1 VEGTLKS
8 PVIKKSQTKKGK
20 SPLHLAFE
28 RFARN
33 KMALAGAMI
42 LTCIVLI
49 SISAPLFT
57 NMDPSATDLYH
68 TEKAPDSV
76 HLLGTDKVGHDV
88 FARLLYGGRISLMVG
103 VMTMILTIVIGGT
116 VGAIS
121 GYYGGKVDALIM
133 RVTDVLLTLP
143 TLLMI
148 LFLVSILE
156 KTDAWLLIITL
167 GLTAWSSTARLVR
180 GEFLSLREREYVLSA
195 RAIGCSDS
203 RIMFKHILL
212 NTLAPLTVNATLL
225 VGNMILVESAL
236 SYLGFGVPQ
245 TTPTWGNMLNAARN
259 MDVVSNQ
266 PWVWI
271 PPGIVIIIT
280 VLAINFIGDG
290 LRDAFDTRSTRR

>member
-1 VEGTLKS
+1 MEGTMKNLA
-8 PVIKKSQTKKGK
+8 VTSQVKKGK
-20 SPLHLAFE
+20 SPLQLAFE
-28 RFARN
+28 RFRRN
-33 KMALAGAMI
+33 RMAFVGAII
-42 LTCIVLI
+42 LLCIIII
-49 SISAPLFT
+49 SICAPLLTHF
-57 NMDPSATDLYH
+57 DPSATDLYN
-68 TEKAPDSV
+68 TEKAPDDI

-88 FARLLYGGRISLMVG
+88 YARLLYGGRISLMVG
-103 VMTMILTIVIGGT
+103 VMTMVLTILIGGT
-116 VGAIS
+116 LGALS
-121 GYYGGKVDALIM
+121 GYYGGKVDMFIM
-133 RVTDVLLTLP
+133 RLTDVLLTLP

-156 KTDAWLLIITL
+156 KTDEWLLILTL
-167 GLTAWSSTARLVR
+167 GLTAWSGTARLVR

-212 NTLAPLTVNATLL
+212 NTLAPITVNATLL

-271 PPGIVIIIT
+271 PPGIVIIVT

>member
-1 VEGTLKS
+1 MENTLKHLT
-8 PVIKKSQTKKGK
+8 VKQNQKKGK
-20 SPLHLAFE
+20 SPLQLAFQ
-28 RFARN
+28 RFMQNR
-33 KMALAGAMI
+33 MAFVGAII
-42 LTCIVLI
+42 LLFIILI
-49 SISAPLFT
+49 SICAPLLTSF
-57 NMDPSATDLYH
+57 DPAATDLYN
-68 TEKAPDSV
+68 TEKAPDNV

-88 FARLLYGGRISLMVG
+88 YARLLYGGRISLMVG
-103 VMTMILTIVIGGT
+103 VMTMVLTIAIGGT
-116 VGAIS
+116 LGAIS
-121 GYYGGKVDALIM
+121 GYYGGKVDMLIM
-133 RVTDVLLTLP
+133 RITDVLLTLP

-148 LFLVSILE
+148 LFLVSILD
-156 KTDAWLLIITL
+156 KTSAGLLIITL
-167 GLTAWSSTARLVR
+167 GLTAWSGTSRLVR

-271 PPGIVIIIT
+271 PPGMTIIVT

>member
-1 VEGTLKS
+1 MENTLKHLT
-8 PVIKKSQTKKGK
+8 IKQEVKKGK
-20 SPLHLAFE
+20 SPLQLAFE
-28 RFARN
+28 RFMKNR
-33 KMALAGAMI
+33 MAFIGAII
-42 LTCIVLI
+42 LLCITII
-49 SISAPLFT
+49 SISAPLLTHF
-57 NMDPSATDLYH
+57 DPAATDLYN
-68 TEKAPDSV
+68 TEKPPDSV

-88 FARLLYGGRISLMVG
+88 FTRLLYGGRISLMVG
-103 VMTMILTIVIGGT
+103 VMTMVLTILIGGT
-116 VGAIS
+116 LGALS
-121 GYYGGKVDALIM
+121 GYYGGKVDMLIM

-148 LFLVSILE
+148 LFLVSILD
-156 KTDAWLLIITL
+156 KTNEWLLIITL
-167 GLTAWSSTARLVR
+167 GLTAWSGTARLVR

-266 PWVWI
+266 PWIWI
-271 PPGIVIIIT
+271 PPGMVIIIT

>member
-1 VEGTLKS
+1 MESTLKNS
-8 PVIKKSQTKKGK
+8 AGKINQKKGK

-28 RFARN
+28 RFMRN
-33 KMALAGAMI
+33 RMAFVGAII
-42 LTCIVLI
+42 LLIIILI
-49 SISAPLFT
+49 SLSAPLFT
-57 NMDPSATDLYH
+57 HFDPAATDLYN

-88 FARLLYGGRISLMVG
+88 YARLLYGGRVSLMVG
-103 VMTMILTIVIGGT
+103 VMTMVLTILIGGSL
-116 VGAIS
+116 GAIS

-133 RVTDVLLTLP
+133 RITDVLLTLP

-156 KTDAWLLIITL
+156 KTDQWLLIITL
-167 GLTAWSSTARLVR
+167 GLTAWSGTARLIR

-212 NTLAPLTVNATLL
+212 NTLAPITVNATLL

-271 PPGIVIIIT
+271 PPGMVIIIT

>member
-1 VEGTLKS
+1 MAFVGAIILFCIT
-8 PVIKKSQTKKGK
+8 VISV
-20 SPLHLAFE
+20 
-28 RFARN
+28 
-33 KMALAGAMI
+33 
-42 LTCIVLI
+42 C
-49 SISAPLFT
+49 APLLTDF
-57 NMDPSATDLYH
+57 DPAATDLYH
-68 TEKAPDSV
+68 TEKAPDDV
-76 HLLGTDKVGHDV
+76 HILGTDKVGHDV
-88 FARLLYGGRISLMVG
+88 YARLLYGGRISLMVG
-103 VMTMILTIVIGGT
+103 VMTMVLTILIGGT
-116 VGAIS
+116 LGAIS
-121 GYYGGKVDALIM
+121 GYYGGKIDMFIM

-148 LFLVSILE
+148 LFLVSILD
-156 KTDAWLLIITL
+156 KTNEWLLIITL
-167 GLTAWSSTARLVR
+167 GLTAWSGTARLVR

-212 NTLAPLTVNATLL
+212 NTLAPLTVSATLL

-271 PPGIVIIIT
+271 PPGMVIIIT

-290 LRDAFDTRSTRR
+290 LRDAFDTRSTKR